1 MFIKKDK
8 FKKKEINLIPMINII
23 FLLLIFFMLTGTIK
37 YQEYP
42 QIMKPYSEQAY
53 KESNYSE
60 NNFNLGILANGEL
73 LFKQKK
79 INLNDLGKKVTE
91 LSKTKKI
98 LLSVHKNTKIEKFK
112 EVLRVFKQNNFEKVY
127 VLTTNE
133 DI

>member
-1 MFIKKDK
+1 
-8 FKKKEINLIPMINII
+8 
-23 FLLLIFFMLTGTIK
+23 
-37 YQEYP
+37 
-42 QIMKPYSEQAY
+42 MKPYSEQAY